1 MGNKPKIKFSELWS
15 KVDFSKPS
23 TLSLIFSNLL
33 VIFFAIVDG
42 ISANEV
48 LWIYWFQ
55 SVIIGIF
62 NFIKMITL
70 KDYSTEGFRQGN
82 KQVLPTRA
90 TAISSAIFF
99 LFHYGFFHLIYAV
112 FLGAFSEFSNASG
125 TSSGNKYLL
134 LSAGVFF
141 ISYLIE
147 FINSRKEQP
156 DELPNLGAIMF
167 APYAR
172 IIPMHLTII
181 LGGFIGAAGSFFS
194 TNTNLSIIVLF
205 IGIKTVVDLITHSID
220 FKSLKLKKQ
229 TETVSD

>member
-1 MGNKPKIKFSELWS
+1 MSKKPRIKFSQLWS
-15 KVDFSKPS
+15 KVDFTKTS

-48 LWIYWFQ
+48 LWIYWSQ

-70 KDYSTEGFRQGN
+70 KDFSTEGFRQGN
-82 KQVLPTRA
+82 KQVLPNRA

-112 FLGAFSEFSNASG
+112 FLGGFSEFSNASG
-125 TSSGNKYLL
+125 SSAGNKFLL
-134 LSAGVFF
+134 LSAGMFF

-147 FINSRKEQP
+147 FINSRKEQA
-156 DELPNLGAIMF
+156 DELPNIGAIMF

-181 LGGFIGAAGSFFS
+181 LGGFIGAAGSIFS

-220 FKSLKLKKQ
+220 FKTLKKQ
-229 TETVSD
+229 TKTASD

>member
-1 MGNKPKIKFSELWS
+1 MTGNKSKLKFSELWS
-15 KVDFSKPS
+15 KVDFTKTS

-42 ISANEV
+42 ISANEI
-48 LWIYWFQ
+48 LWIYWSQ

-70 KDYSTEGFRQGN
+70 KEFSTEGFKQGK
-82 KQVLPTRA
+82 KQMLPTRA
-90 TAISSAIFF
+90 TAISSAVFF

-112 FLGAFSEFSNASG
+112 FLGAFSEFSYSNGSGSG
-125 TSSGNKYLL
+125 TKYIL
-134 LSAGVFF
+134 LSSVMFF

-147 FINSRKEQP
+147 FINSRKEQS
-156 DELPNLGAIMF
+156 DELPNIGLIMF

-181 LGGFIGAAGSFFS
+181 FGGFIGAAGSIFS
-194 TNTNLSIIVLF
+194 TNTNLAIIVLF
-205 IGIKTVVDLITHSID
+205 IGLKTVVDLFTHSMD
-220 FKSLKLKKQ
+220 FKKLIKQ
-229 TETVSD
+229 TTTVSD

>member
-1 MGNKPKIKFSELWS
+1 MKKKSPIKFSELWS
-15 KVDFSKPS
+15 QVDFTKPS
-23 TLSLIFSNLL
+23 TISLIFSNFL
-33 VIFFAIVDG
+33 VVFFAIVDG

-48 LWIYWFQ
+48 LWIYWSQ

-70 KDYSTEGFRQGN
+70 KEFSTEGFRQGN
-82 KQVLPTRA
+82 RQMPPTRA

-99 LFHYGFFHLIYAV
+99 LFHYGFFHFIYSV
-112 FLGAFSEFSNASG
+112 FLGGFSMFSG
-125 TSSGNKYLL
+125 TSGSGMENKYIL
-134 LSAGVFF
+134 LSAVVFF
-141 ISYLIE
+141 ISYIIE
-147 FINSRKEQP
+147 FINSKKEQT
-156 DELPNLGAIMF
+156 DELPNIGAIMF

-194 TNTNLSIIVLF
+194 TNTNLAVIVLF

-220 FKSLKLKKQ
+220 YKKLKKQ
-229 TETVSD
+229 AEAVSD

>member
-48 LWIYWFQ
+48 LWIYWSQ

-70 KDYSTEGFRQGN
+70 KEFSTEGFKQGK
-82 KQVLPTRA
+82 KQMLPTRA
-90 TAISSAIFF
+90 TAISSAVFF

-112 FLGAFSEFSNASG
+112 FLGAFSNFSHSNGSSSG
-125 TSSGNKYLL
+125 TKYFL
-134 LSAGVFF
+134 LSAGMFF

-147 FINSRKEQP
+147 FINSRKEQTE
-156 DELPNLGAIMF
+156 ELPNIGVIMF

-181 LGGFIGAAGSFFS
+181 FGGFIGAAGSIFS
-194 TNTNLSIIVLF
+194 TNTNLIVIVLF
-205 IGIKTVVDLITHSID
+205 IGIKTIVDLISHSID
-220 FKSLKLKKQ
+220 FKSLIKQ
-229 TETVSD
+229 TATASD

>member
-1 MGNKPKIKFSELWS
+1 MSKKPKIKFSTLWN
-15 KVDFSKPS
+15 KVDFTKTS

-33 VIFFAIVDG
+33 VIFFAVVDG

-48 LWIYWFQ
+48 LWIYWSQ

-62 NFIKMITL
+62 NFIKLITL
-70 KDYSTEGFRQGN
+70 KDFSTERFKQGK
-82 KQVLPTRA
+82 KQMLPTRA
-90 TAISSAIFF
+90 TAISSAVFF

-112 FLGAFSEFSNASG
+112 FLGAFSEFSNSS
-125 TSSGNKYLL
+125 TSSSGINYFL
-134 LSAGVFF
+134 LSTGMFF

-147 FINSRKEQP
+147 FINSRKEQT
-156 DELPNLGAIMF
+156 DELPNIGFIMF
-167 APYAR
+167 APYVR

-194 TNTNLSIIVLF
+194 TNTNLAVIVLF

-220 FKSLKLKKQ
+220 FKSFKKQ
-229 TETVSD
+229 TEAVSD

>member
-1 MGNKPKIKFSELWS
+1 MKSDKPRIKLSELWTQ
-15 KVDFSKPS
+15 VDFSKTS

-48 LWIYWFQ
+48 LWIYWSQ

-70 KDYSTEGFRQGN
+70 KDFSTEGFKQGK
-82 KQVLPTRA
+82 KQMLPTRA
-90 TAISSAIFF
+90 TAISSAVFF

-112 FLGAFSEFSNASG
+112 FLGAFSEFSHSNGSSSG
-125 TSSGNKYLL
+125 TKYFLI
-134 LSAGVFF
+134 SAGMFF

-147 FINSRKEQP
+147 FINSRKEQTE
-156 DELPNLGAIMF
+156 ELPNIGLIMF

-181 LGGFIGAAGSFFS
+181 FGGFIGAAGSIFS
-194 TNTNLSIIVLF
+194 TNTNLAIIVLF
-205 IGIKTVVDLITHSID
+205 IGLKTVVDLFTHSID
-220 FKSLKLKKQ
+220 FKKLQKQ
-229 TETVSD
+229 TANVSD

>member
-1 MGNKPKIKFSELWS
+1 MRKKPRIKFSQLWS
-15 KVDFSKPS
+15 KVDFRKTE

-48 LWIYWFQ
+48 LWIYWSQ

-62 NFIKMITL
+62 NFINMITL
-70 KDYSTEGFRQGN
+70 KEFSTEGFKQGN
-82 KQVLPTRA
+82 KQPLPTRA
-90 TAISSAIFF
+90 VAISSAVFF
-99 LFHYGFFHLIYAV
+99 LFHYGFFHLVYAV
-112 FLGAFSEFSNASG
+112 FLGVFSEFSNASG
-125 TSSGNKYLL
+125 TGSGNKYLL

-147 FINSRKEQP
+147 FINSRKEQT

-194 TNTNLSIIVLF
+194 TNTNLSIIILF

-220 FKSLKLKKQ
+220 FKSLKKQ